1 MKNIYR
7 TFLPLLFW
15 LLLCQLPAFPG
26 GYIVRQNLVWYHTLA
41 KPPFVP
47 PDIVFGVVWSILYL
61 FLGISAFLLFRKGLQ
76 SHKKTAVLFIIQ
88 LALNM
93 WWTPVFFGLHEL
105 QPALLLL
112 MVMLAETVWLWK
124 ESRLK
129 NGLAALLL
137 VPYAGWLGF
146 ACYLNFGFWLLN

>member
-1 MKNIYR
+1 M
-7 TFLPLLFW
+7 
-15 LLLCQLPAFPG
+15 
-26 GYIVRQNLVWYHTLA
+26 
-41 KPPFVP
+41 P
-47 PDIVFGVVWSILYL
+47 PDVVFGAVWSILYL

-76 SHKKTAVLFIIQ
+76 NHKKTAILFIIQ

-105 QPALLLL
+105 TPALLLL
-112 MVMLAETVWLWK
+112 VVMLAETFWLWK
-124 ESRLK
+124 EARLK

>member
-15 LLLCQLPAFPG
+15 LLLCQLPALPG
-26 GYIVRQNLVWYHTLA
+26 GYIVRQNLVWYHGLT
-41 KPPFVP
+41 KPPLVP

-76 SHKKTAVLFIIQ
+76 KHKKTAILFIIQ

-105 QPALLLL
+105 TPALLLL
-112 MVMLAETVWLWK
+112 VVMLAEIFWLWK
-124 ESRLK
+124 EARLK

-137 VPYAGWLGF
+137 VPYAGWLFF

>member
-15 LLLCQLPAFPG
+15 LLLCQLPALPG
-26 GYIVRQNLVWYHTLA
+26 GYIVRQNLVWYHGLA

-47 PDIVFGVVWSILYL
+47 PDVVFGVVWSILYL

-76 SHKKTAVLFIIQ
+76 NHKKTAVLFIIQ

-93 WWTPVFFGLHEL
+93 WWTPIFFGLHEL

-112 MVMLAETVWLWK
+112 VVMLAETFWLWK
-124 ESRLK
+124 EARLK

>member
-15 LLLCQLPAFPG
+15 LLLCQLSAFPG
-26 GYIVRQNLVWYHTLA
+26 GYIVRQNLVWYHGLA

-76 SHKKTAVLFIIQ
+76 NHKKTAVLFIIQ

-112 MVMLAETVWLWK
+112 VVMLAETFWLWK
-124 ESRLK
+124 EARLK
-129 NGLAALLL
+129 KWFSRTFVGSLCRLVRICLLFKFWFL
-137 VPYAGWLGF
+137 VA
-146 ACYLNFGFWLLN
+146 

>member
-1 MKNIYR
+1 M
-7 TFLPLLFW
+7 
-15 LLLCQLPAFPG
+15 
-26 GYIVRQNLVWYHTLA
+26 
-41 KPPFVP
+41 
-47 PDIVFGVVWSILYL
+47 VWSILYL

-76 SHKKTAVLFIIQ
+76 NHKKTAVLFIIQ

-112 MVMLAETVWLWK
+112 VVMLAETFWLWK
-124 ESRLK
+124 EARLK

-146 ACYLNFGFWLLN
+146 SCYLNFGFWLLN

>member
-15 LLLCQLPAFPG
+15 LLLCQLPALPG
-26 GYIVRQNLVWYHTLA
+26 GYIVRQNLVWYHGLT

-47 PDIVFGVVWSILYL
+47 PDVVFGAVWSILYL

-76 SHKKTAVLFIIQ
+76 NHKKTAILFIIQ

-105 QPALLLL
+105 TPALLLL
-112 MVMLAETVWLWK
+112 VVMLANILAMEGSPFKKWF
-124 ESRLK
+124 SRTFVGSLCRLVRICLLFK
-129 NGLAALLL
+129 FWFLAA
-137 VPYAGWLGF
+137 
-146 ACYLNFGFWLLN
+146 